1 MSEVNTRASANS
13 ILRDSRPE
21 VMRRVQIQNAASD
34 SAEGYRHKGYAI
46 SAAEAVNPAAE
57 LVIDD
62 KFES

>member
-1 MSEVNTRASANS
+1 
-13 ILRDSRPE
+13 
-21 VMRRVQIQNAASD
+21 MRRVQIQNAASD